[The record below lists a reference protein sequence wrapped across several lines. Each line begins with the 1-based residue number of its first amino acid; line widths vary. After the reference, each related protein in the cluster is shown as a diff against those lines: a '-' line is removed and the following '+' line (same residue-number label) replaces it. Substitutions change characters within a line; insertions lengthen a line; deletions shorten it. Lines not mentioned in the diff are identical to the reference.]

1 MILLKRSYLIVVA
14 VTALVLSGWVF
25 DLEVFQSVL
34 PGLETMKPATAL
46 CFLLC
51 VGAIHYSGFVSA
63 AGLGVVLIVSL
74 MHVYETLTGQLFFPE
89 SSSLTLRMSGATVF
103 LFVAISVTIGLSKGH
118 VTRAQVRML
127 EIIVIGAL
135 FVCFTALLG
144 FLLDYKSFNSISF
157 FSSMALHTAFCF
169 AVLFSNLFLTLI
181 KSRYSVF
188 NLVHSDNMGGRIIL
202 RRWLFTVLTPAI
214 VSGILITGTALGYY
228 DLGFAFVLLAA
239 FSSIFTTWFLFRKA
253 RVIEQFDVANQ
264 ALLYEKEKVNDDLQI
279 LNQAL
284 NEAQNQLKQK
294 NEELVRTVERLY
306 IRNKELDLFT
316 YHTSHDIRAPLASI
330 LGIASIAMTESDG
343 EKMKEYITVIENR
356 GKRLDKFIHQMI
368 MFTRNDRTPVQA
380 EKVEVA
386 ELVEECLVSLKG
398 DPLYRNLRIEKHF
411 SLENPVVILDK
422 LRISQIF
429 QNLLNNA
436 VKFQNTQLEDNY
448 LIISVLSGGGFLRI
462 IFEDNGIGIKKEYL
476 PKMFQMFQRATDRV
490 EGSGLGLYIVK
501 QMVTKLG
508 GDIKLSSE
516 YGKGTKVEI
525 DFSIENLE
533 SGIQF

>member
-1 MILLKRSYLIVVA
+1 LKRSYLIVVA
-14 VTALVLSGWVF
+14 ITSLVLAGWVF

-51 VGAIHYSGFVSA
+51 VVAIHYSGFVST
-63 AGLGVVLIVSL
+63 AGIGFVLLVSL

-103 LFVAISVTIGLSKGH
+103 LFIAISVTIGLSTRS

-127 EIIVIGAL
+127 EVIVTGAL

-144 FLLDYKSFNSISF
+144 FLLDYKSFHSISF

-169 AVLFSNLFLTLI
+169 AVLFSNLFLRLTKRLD
-181 KSRYSVF
+181 SRF
-188 NLVHSDNMGGRIIL
+188 NLVYSHNMGGKIIL
-202 RRWLFTVLTPAI
+202 KRWLYTVLAPAF
-214 VSGILITGTALGYY
+214 VSGILIIGVAFGYY
-228 DLGFAFVLLAA
+228 DIGFAFVLLAA

-253 RVIEQFDVANQ
+253 RVIERFDVTNQ

-284 NEAQNQLKQK
+284 SEAQSQLKQK
-294 NEELVRTVERLY
+294 NDELVRTVERLY
-306 IRNKELDLFT
+306 IRNNELDLFT

-330 LGIASIAMTESDG
+330 LGIASIAMTESDV
-343 EKMKEYITVIENR
+343 EKMKEYMTVIENR

-368 MFTRNDRTPVQA
+368 MFTRNDRMPLQP
-380 EKVEVA
+380 EKVEIA
-386 ELVEECLVSLKG
+386 ELVDKCLNDLKG
-398 DPLYRNLRIEKHF
+398 DPLYGNLRIEKDL
-411 SLENPVVILDK
+411 SLESPVLILDR
-422 LRISQIF
+422 LRVSQIF

-448 LIISVLSGGGFLRI
+448 LKVSILSGGGFLRI
-462 IFEDNGIGIKKEYL
+462 IFEDNGIGIKAEYL

-508 GDIKLSSE
+508 GNIKLSSE

-525 DFSIENLE
+525 DFSIETLE
-533 SGIQF
+533 SGSES